1 MPGENDFA
9 PLPLASATDL
19 PRSGRLLAIDYG
31 HKRLGL
37 AICNDEQSIAS
48 PLDNYSRRSDRLDGA
63 YLQQIA
69 RDYRCAGCVIG
80 LPLHMGGQAS
90 ETSHRAQ
97 KFAAWLASL
106 TGLPIAYQD
115 ERCTSAVVE
124 DQLILM
130 DVSRGKRKQLLDKLA
145 ARVILQAY
153 IDNRDQA
160 VRTVAALA
168 ENAAAERAAEDASSV
183 SPEAPA
189 ASTLEGESG

>member
-9 PLPLASATDL
+9 PLPLDSASEL
-19 PRSGRLLAIDYG
+19 PRSGRLLAVDYG

-48 PLDNYSRRSDRLDGA
+48 PLENYNRRSDRLDGA
-63 YLQQIA
+63 HLKQLA
-69 RDYRCAGCVIG
+69 KDYRCVGCVVG
-80 LPLHMGGQAS
+80 LPLHMGGQTS
-90 ETSHRAQ
+90 ETSQRAQ

-106 TGLPIAYQD
+106 SGLPIAYQD

-153 IDNRDQA
+153 LDNRA
-160 VRTVAALA
+160 HLSRTAAPDGPRPFS
-168 ENAAAERAAEDASSV
+168 RAGD
-183 SPEAPA
+183 P
-189 ASTLEGESG
+189 TLEQEND